1 MNKLEGIDRLFSI
14 INARIKESPEN
25 SYTAKLGSMGTPK
38 ITQKLGEETI
48 ETIVAALT
56 KDRKEVVK
64 ESADLIY
71 HLLVLWVHIGI
82 RPEEVWKELSERET
96 LSGLEEKASRT
107 NN

>member
-1 MNKLEGIDRLFSI
+1 MNKLEGMDRLFSI
-14 INARIKESPEN
+14 IKSRIKESPEK
-25 SYTAKLGSMGTPK
+25 SYTAKLGSMGTTK

-82 RPEEVWKELSERET
+82 KPEEVWKELSQREA
-96 LSGLEEKASRT
+96 LSGLEEKASRE

>member
-14 INARIKESPEN
+14 INTRIKEGAEN
-25 SYTAKLGSMGTPK
+25 SYTAKLDSMGVSK

-82 RPEEVWKELSERET
+82 RPEEIWKELAKREA

-107 NN
+107 DN

>member
-1 MNKLEGIDRLFSI
+1 
-14 INARIKESPEN
+14 
-25 SYTAKLGSMGTPK
+25 MGTTK

-82 RPEEVWKELSERET
+82 KPEEVWKELSNREA
-96 LSGLEEKASRT
+96 LSGLEEKASRE

>member
-1 MNKLEGIDRLFSI
+1 MNKVEGIDRLFSI
-14 INARIKESPEN
+14 ISSRIKEGAEN
-25 SYTAKLGSMGTPK
+25 SYTAKLDSMGIPK

-82 RPEEVWKELSERET
+82 RPEEIWKELSKRET

>member
-14 INARIKESPEN
+14 INTRIKESPKN
-25 SYTAKLGSMGTPK
+25 SYTAKLESMGTPK

-48 ETIVAALT
+48 EIIVAALT

-82 RPEEVWKELSERET
+82 KPEEVWKELSKREA

>member
-48 ETIVAALT
+48 ETIVAALS

-82 RPEEVWKELSERET
+82 RPEEIWKELSKRET
-96 LSGLEEKASRT
+96 ISGLEEKASRT

>member
-1 MNKLEGIDRLFSI
+1 
-14 INARIKESPEN
+14 
-25 SYTAKLGSMGTPK
+25 MGTTK

-56 KDRKEVVK
+56 KDSKEVVK

-82 RPEEVWKELSERET
+82 KPEEVWKELSHRES
-96 LSGLEEKASRT
+96 LSGLEEKASRE
-107 NN
+107 NK

>member
-14 INARIKESPEN
+14 INARIKESAEN
-25 SYTAKLGSMGTPK
+25 SYTAKLDSMGIPK

-82 RPEEVWKELSERET
+82 KPEEVWKELSHREA
-96 LSGLEEKASRT
+96 LSGLKEKASRE
-107 NN
+107 NK

>member
-1 MNKLEGIDRLFSI
+1 MNKVEGIDRLFSI
-14 INARIKESPEN
+14 INSRIKEGAEN
-25 SYTAKLGSMGTPK
+25 SYTAKLDSMGIPK

-82 RPEEVWKELSERET
+82 KPEEVWRELLERET

>member
-14 INARIKESPEN
+14 INTRIKESPEK
-25 SYTAKLGSMGTPK
+25 SYSAKLGSMGTPK

-82 RPEEVWKELSERET
+82 KPEEVWKELSKREA

>member
-48 ETIVAALT
+48 ETIVAALS

>member
-14 INARIKESPEN
+14 INSRIKESPEN
-25 SYTAKLGSMGTPK
+25 SYTAQLGSMGTPK

-82 RPEEVWKELSERET
+82 KPEEVWRELLEREA
-96 LSGLEEKASRT
+96 LSGLEEKASRA